1 MFRRRLWNDLHGL
14 FALPF
19 LVHIP
24 LVDVHD
30 GIVTSLVG
38 YNSIV
43 VYAGDDID

>member
-1 MFRRRLWNDLHGL
+1 MQSTYP
-14 FALPF
+14 ALNYTETS
-19 LVHIP
+19 LS